1 MAAVR
6 LQLVTAANYYYFRFL
21 FNWTILLETTP
32 GDDGHPEG
40 IRKKKL

>member
-21 FNWTILLETTP
+21 FNWTILLES
-32 GDDGHPEG
+32 GDYS
-40 IRKKKL
+40 R